1 LAPLADCADGL
12 DSPVDAFSGATVDDD
27 ARARSRESL
36 GREADSGGR
45 SGDDGGFAGK
55 INMHADSVTSLMV
68 RNAEV
73 LHPYD
78 LQDWVKEFV
87 LW

>member
-1 LAPLADCADGL
+1 
-12 DSPVDAFSGATVDDD
+12 
-27 ARARSRESL
+27 
-36 GREADSGGR
+36 
-45 SGDDGGFAGK
+45 
-55 INMHADSVTSLMV
+55 MHADSVTSLMV